1 MECGVIGKIGPS
13 VRAAKEVSIEW
24 ENVQILRTTAN
35 PALGKVLNLD
45 SAVQALHVKVR
56 RDWPSI
62 KTEADAMNYLILISN
77 ISNLWSELTVH
88 ITTTTFNIW
97 NDLRCLQD
105 LWTVSGAS
113 GRPGAPVMQP
123 VAAVDL
129 SLKSGAAT
137 LLALNMEELCV
148 MGRTRWLRRVRDL
161 LVRMWKVKHISKVSP
176 HNWLDKHGSL
186 SGRSSQKSEKS
197 FFAFL
202 TNLSFQALKSL
213 PLL

>member
-77 ISNLWSELTVH
+77 ISNLWSEWTVH
-88 ITTTTFNIW
+88 ITTKLHLTFGMTW
-97 NDLRCLQD
+97 DACRTC
-105 LWTVSGAS
+105 
-113 GRPGAPVMQP
+113 GRSVGPVGG
-123 VAAVDL
+123 L
-129 SLKSGAAT
+129 
-137 LLALNMEELCV
+137 E
-148 MGRTRWLRRVRDL
+148 
-161 LVRMWKVKHISKVSP
+161 RMWCSMWQQWISVQSQELRLSSP
-176 HNWLDKHGSL
+176 STWRSCVWREGQGDSDVWGTSL
-186 SGRSSQKSEKS
+186 SECER
-197 FFAFL
+197 
-202 TNLSFQALKSL
+202 
-213 PLL
+213 